1 MKSSA
6 SDSPAWD
13 GTNSSGF
20 SGLAGGY
27 RNYDGGFYS
36 EGNVGYFWSASAVG
50 AYAWSRTLYG
60 GYTGVSRGTT
70 TSGTVFQFVAF
81 GIKNVGLWGA

>member
-13 GTNSSGF
+13 GTNTSGF

-27 RNYDGGFYS
+27 RNYDGGFS
-36 EGNVGYFWSASAVG
+36 NEGYYGYFWSASAYG
-50 AYAWSRTLYG
+50 QTLG
-60 GYTGVSRGTT
+60 SVTVWWYTGVSRDSNTYD
-70 TSGTVFQFVAF
+70 TVFQFVAF
-81 GIKNVGLWGA
+81 GIKNAGLWGA